1 MLMDILAALFAFFI
15 VDPARSAVDEALAAA
30 RVPPAIVAEARTCLN
45 TVAPRLAAGAW
56 NDPWWGISTVV
67 NVTFGTAEWRD
78 AVADVAPN
86 CARALDSV
94 LKRDGGARAEAV

>member
-1 MLMDILAALFAFFI
+1 MIQDLLAALFSVFV
-15 VDPARSAVDEALAAA
+15 VDPARAAMDEVLARS

-45 TVAPRLAAGAW
+45 TAAPRLAARAW